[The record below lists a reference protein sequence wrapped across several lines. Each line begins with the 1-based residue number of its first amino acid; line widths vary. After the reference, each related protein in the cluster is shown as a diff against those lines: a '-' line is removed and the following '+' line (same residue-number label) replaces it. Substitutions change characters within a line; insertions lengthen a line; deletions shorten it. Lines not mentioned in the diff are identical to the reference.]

1 MRKLINKEFE
11 FLSKMTTKE
20 YLLYRKWEEIHNTK
34 WSGGELDRMAQIKK
48 SVWIPK
54 NTDDYLDLNPML
66 ITVDE
71 NDKSQVET
79 WLLLRKL
86 VSRMPWNQNV
96 GRIQRHFV
104 VDRKTRR
111 YLGVISLASD
121 FMALTPRDEW
131 IGWSTKTR
139 QESKG
144 KLCFTAMASSLVPT
158 QPFGYLYT
166 GGKLITYLACSD
178 VACRRWNKKY
188 SEQHLMGITTT
199 SLYGAGGPKN
209 QGTQYSG
216 MKYWKSMKKSTTGQ
230 ISLEPSQKTMTML
243 VTWMKDKHPND
254 YKNIYGATGPSG
266 HVATRPKGRLLA
278 RAYTILGVRPPI
290 AFQPRGVYFCR
301 LYKGTREFLS
311 HSLADNFTMPLEP
324 LFDNRLQT
332 LVDLW
337 KTKHASKRA
346 AKVLDVPPQ
355 AFYDDFLKLTWRETK
370 EKYKDDI

>member
-11 FLSKMTTKE
+11 YLSKMTTKE
-20 YLLYRKWEEIHNTK
+20 YLLFRKWEEIHNTD
-34 WSGGELDRMAQIKK
+34 WSAGELNRMAQIKR

-54 NTDDYLDLNPML
+54 NTADYLDLNPML

-79 WLLLRKL
+79 WLILRKL

-104 VDRKTRR
+104 VDKKTRR

-131 IGWSTKTR
+131 IGWNSAIR
-139 QESKG
+139 QEPKG

-188 SEQHLMGITTT
+188 KEQHLLGITTT
-199 SLYGAGGPKN
+199 SLYGGGA
-209 QGTQYSG
+209 TQYSG

-243 VTWMKDKHPND
+243 VKWMKEKHPVD
-254 YKNIYGATGPSG
+254 YKRAYTPKGDTG

-278 RAYTILGVRPPI
+278 RAYSILGVKPPI
-290 AFQPRGVYFCR
+290 AYQPRGVYFCR
-301 LYKGTREFLS
+301 LYKGIREFLS
-311 HSLADNFTMPLEP
+311 RPLKDNYTMPLESAFNNSLP
-324 LFDNRLQT
+324 V

-346 AKVLDVPPQ
+346 AKVLGSPPQ
-355 AFYDDFLKLTWRETK
+355 AFYDDLLKLTWRETK
-370 EKYKDDI
+370 EKYREDL

>member
-11 FLSKMTTKE
+11 NLSKMTTKE
-20 YLLYRKWEEIHNTK
+20 YLLFRKWEEIHNTP
-34 WSGGELDRMAQIKK
+34 WTGGELSRIADIKK

-54 NTDDYLDLNPML
+54 DRNDYENLNPML

-79 WLLLRKL
+79 WLLLRKF

-131 IGWSTKTR
+131 IGWSTATR
-139 QESKG
+139 QEPKG

-166 GGKLITYLACSD
+166 GGKLITYLSCSNIACD
-178 VACRRWNKKY
+178 RWNKKY
-188 SEQHLMGITTT
+188 PEQHLMGITTT
-199 SLYGAGGPKN
+199 SLYGGGA
-209 QGTQYSG
+209 TQYSG

-243 VTWMKDKHPND
+243 VKWMKEKHPND
-254 YKNIYGATGPSG
+254 YKNIYSSKGPTG

-278 RAYTILGVRPPI
+278 RAYTILGVKPPI
-290 AFQPRGVYFCR
+290 AYQPRGVYFCR
-301 LYKGTREFLS
+301 LYKGTRKFLS
-311 HSLADNFTMPLEP
+311 HPLADNFTMPLEP
-324 LFDNRLQT
+324 LFDNRLPV

-337 KTKHASKRA
+337 KTKHAGKRA
-346 AKVLDVPPQ
+346 AKILDSPPQ
-355 AFYDDFLKLTWRETK
+355 AFYDDLLKLSWPETK
-370 EKYKDDI
+370 EKYKEDI